1 MKKKK
6 LEKQFKIL
14 KRRVSYLELNCEI
27 REPRYLT
34 FKGYAP
40 LPPLDVPQPSEEE
53 KETESL
59 LEQYLRRRTV
69 NRINK
74 AIQKAINQLNT
85 QEGVNGQGGTV
96 RETGN
101 N

>member
-14 KRRVSYLELNCEI
+14 KQRVSYLELNCEI

-40 LPPLDVPQPSEEE
+40 LPPLDDPQPSEEE
-53 KETESL
+53 KETL
-59 LEQYLRRRTV
+59 LEQYLRRGTV

-74 AIQKAINQLNT
+74 AIQKAINQRNT

-101 N
+101 D